1 MDRSHQQTLRHRLG
15 TTLAGAGFAV
25 LTSALSSGA
34 LAQALVLASA
44 PAPAQAAWPDRPLQL
59 IVAYP
64 PGGLTDAL
72 ARAIAKPLAE
82 RLKQPVVVQNVPGG
96 GGNIG
101 AAKAAKS
108 PADGYTLYLGNNATV
123 GLNTLVYKS
132 LPFDPMTELA
142 PVTLVVESQSILVV
156 HPSVAAHNVNELIA
170 LAKAKP
176 DQLNYGSTGNGGV
189 SHLAGEMFKGL
200 TGTRMTHVPYKG
212 TAPALTD
219 LLGGQI
225 QMMFN
230 DTGAPHVKSG
240 KLRALAVTG
249 AKRWPLLPEVP
260 TLTEAG
266 VTGFEKYNWFGV
278 LAPSGTPA
286 AIITQLNRELVAIMR
301 DGAIQKWLESQGAEA
316 ATGTPEE
323 FAAFIRRDAAKWARV
338 VKDTGITPE

>member
-1 MDRSHQQTLRHRLG
+1 MKRIS
-15 TTLAGAGFAV
+15 AV
-25 LTSALSSGA
+25 AWARGLTVMGGLTMALMAA
-34 LAQALVLASA
+34 LTATATHAV
-44 PAPAQAAWPDRPLQL
+44 WPDKPLQI

-72 ARAIAKPLAE
+72 ARAIAKPLSE
-82 RLKQPVVVQNVPGG
+82 RLKQPVLVQNIAGG

-101 AAKAAKS
+101 AARAAKS
-108 PADGYTLYLGNNATV
+108 APDGYTLYLGNNATV

-132 LPFDPMTELA
+132 LPFDPLTELA
-142 PVTLVVESQSILVV
+142 PVMLVVESQSILVV
-156 HPSVAAHNVNELIA
+156 HPGVAAQNVGELIA
-170 LAKAKP
+170 LAKSKP
-176 DQLNYGSTGNGGV
+176 DQINYGSTGSGGI
-189 SHLAGEMFKGL
+189 SHLAGEMFKGA
-200 TGTRMTHVPYKG
+200 TGARMTHVPYKG

-266 VTGFEKYNWFGV
+266 IAGFEKYNWFGMLV
-278 LAPSGTPA
+278 PAGTPA
-286 AIITQLNRELVAIMR
+286 DIIAQLNRELVAIMR
-301 DGAIQKWLESQGAEA
+301 DPALQKWLEGQGAEA
-316 ATGTPEE
+316 VTGTPEE
-323 FAAFIRRDAAKWARV
+323 FAAFIRRDLAKWAKV

>member
-1 MDRSHQQTLRHRLG
+1 MRIIGNEWFTKWFTTRLS
-15 TTLAGAGFAV
+15 AGVTALMLCAGVAASLGAA
-25 LTSALSSGA
+25 LTA
-34 LAQALVLASA
+34 A
-44 PAPAQAAWPDRPLQL
+44 PAHAAWPDKPLQI

-72 ARAIAKPLAE
+72 ARAIAKPLSE
-82 RLKQPVVVQNVPGG
+82 RLKQPVLVQNVAGG

-101 AAKAAKS
+101 AARAAKS
-108 PADGYTLYLGNNATV
+108 APDGYTLYLGNNATV

-132 LPFDPMTELA
+132 LPFDPLTELA
-142 PVTLVVESQSILVV
+142 PVMLVVESQSILVV
-156 HPSVAAHNVNELIA
+156 HPGVAAQNVGELIA

-176 DQLNYGSTGNGGV
+176 DQLNYGSTGSGGI
-189 SHLAGEMFKGL
+189 SHLAGEMFKGA
-200 TGTRMTHVPYKG
+200 TGARMTHVPYKG

-266 VTGFEKYNWFGV
+266 IAGFEKYNWFGMLV
-278 LAPSGTPA
+278 PAGTPGDVV
-286 AIITQLNRELVAIMR
+286 TQLNRELVAIMR
-301 DGAIQKWLESQGAEA
+301 DPALQKWLEGQGAEA
-316 ATGTPEE
+316 VIGTPED
-323 FAAFIRRDAAKWARV
+323 FAAFIRRDLAKWAKL

>member
-1 MDRSHQQTLRHRLG
+1 MRRVNSMAARSMYRTAARVLFAACS
-15 TTLAGAGFAV
+15 TAV
-25 LTSALSSGA
+25 LLGGA
-34 LAQALVLASA
+34 LAH
-44 PAPAQAAWPDRPLQL
+44 AAWPEKPLQI

-72 ARAIAKPLAE
+72 ARTIAKPLSE
-82 RLKQPVVVQNVPGG
+82 RLKQPVLVQNVAGG

-101 AAKAAKS
+101 AARAAKS
-108 PADGYTLYLGNNATV
+108 APDGYTLYLGNNATV

-132 LPFDPMTELA
+132 LPFDPLTELA
-142 PVTLVVESQSILVV
+142 PVMLVVESQSILVV
-156 HPSVAAHNVNELIA
+156 HPGVAAQNVGELIA
-170 LAKAKP
+170 LAKSKP
-176 DQLNYGSTGNGGV
+176 DQINYGSTGSGGI
-189 SHLAGEMFKGL
+189 SHLAGEMFKGA
-200 TGTRMTHVPYKG
+200 TGARMTHVPYKG

-266 VTGFEKYNWFGV
+266 IAGFEKYNWFGMLV
-278 LAPSGTPA
+278 PAGTPA
-286 AIITQLNRELVAIMR
+286 DIIAQLNRELVAIMR
-301 DGAIQKWLESQGAEA
+301 DPALQKWLEGQGAEA
-316 ATGTPEE
+316 VTGTPEE
-323 FAAFIRRDAAKWARV
+323 FAAFIRRDLAKWAKV